1 MGKSEFYSKGYY
13 AGLAPEP
20 RFRKVLEIAAK
31 LGGKHFLDIG
41 CGDGSFTLL
50 LKEAL
55 KAEEAVGIEISP
67 EANGV
72 LQGKGN

>member
-1 MGKSEFYSKGYY
+1 LGKREFYAKGYY

-20 RFRKVLEIAAK
+20 RFRKVLQIAAK

-67 EANGV
+67 
-72 LQGKGN
+72 